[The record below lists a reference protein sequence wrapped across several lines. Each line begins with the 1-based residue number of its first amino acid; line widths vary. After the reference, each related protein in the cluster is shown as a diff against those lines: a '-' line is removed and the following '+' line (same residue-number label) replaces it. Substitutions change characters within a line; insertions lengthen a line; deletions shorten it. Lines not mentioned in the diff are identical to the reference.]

1 MTVKELRNMIKNNEH
16 ISMTTFDELVE
27 IADTKLSFFERIG
40 EKGKLQREIIKSFD
54 SIINLLDDKAR
65 PNVIH
70 TEVKNESIRNK
81 ILAYTVRYLDDALSG
96 KKGTRFDKRNLV
108 KAYRIAYGDDFK
120 SSENKTK
127 LIEFLEDDTN
137 VKKMID
143 TLFIGDFSEIF
154 EWMFQEDNLKE
165 KFANALRRNFDS
177 YLEAAFSYSDL
188 NSSLLFKEDSENMY
202 YILSGN
208 IEKFYNFIKDKGCR
222 ASYIFKATN
231 FKDTFEN
238 HPEFKDEMLDVIER
252 YSRQEDVKDEGFFEW
267 MCSVYSQTDNLW
279 FLATDLEQL
288 FDSREDGR
296 FAYLSYHISYYYENH
311 PDADTQFRDE
321 FLTLIHDRFYNGQIR
336 PGNDYD
342 WFIGA
347 INRIDRKFLN
357 DNIEKIADLVPPD
370 KMFHYLRTLSTHP
383 DAEKA
388 QNVLAK
394 KAKYILEK
402 TDCPLLT
409 RNLIEESENKFIE
422 RMKGETQPPRV
433 NQEEI
438 KEVMDKRGHD
448 IAFEIGER
456 FQDDPAKIDL
466 LEKLLNELMQN
477 EHVTPYDIRYLNRGS
492 YSKVYQI
499 GEKVLKIGWE
509 PEHHIV
515 PKNHRRL
522 IQPLIRKTDLFSNGS
537 GRDFYIEISEK
548 CDMSQKPSKEELYE
562 VFKELRED
570 GLLWTD
576 AFEGN
581 VGRLKKANKPHFG
594 RIGEIKEDNTIE
606 WGSFSN
612 AGSAQGLGK
621 KDEPI
626 ETQNVLDEGEL
637 VVIDLDYIFDANDT
651 KIAWPKGRYS
661 REFEQRY
668 QEEMRKKN
676 LSQDKEEK

>member
-1 MTVKELRNMIKNNEH
+1 MTAKELRNMIKNNEH
-16 ISMTTFDELVE
+16 LSMAAFDELME

-40 EKGKLQREIIKSFD
+40 EKGKLQRQIIKDFD
-54 SIINLLDDKAR
+54 SIVNMLDAKAR

-70 TEVKNESIRNK
+70 TDVKNQFIRDR
-81 ILAYTVRYLDDALSG
+81 ILAYTIRYLDDALTG
-96 KKGTRFDKRNLV
+96 NKGVFFDKRNLV
-108 KAYRIAYGDDFK
+108 KAYRIAYGNDFK
-120 SSENKTK
+120 PSENKTK

-137 VKKMID
+137 IKKLIN
-143 TLFIGDFSEIF
+143 TIFIGDFSEIL
-154 EWMFQEDNLKE
+154 EWLFQDDNLKE
-165 KFANALRRNFDS
+165 AFANGIRRNFDA
-177 YLEAAFSYSDL
+177 YLEAAFSFSDL
-188 NSSLLFKEDSENMY
+188 NSSMLFNENSENMY

-208 IEKFYNFIKDKGCR
+208 VEKFYVFIKDKGCR
-222 ASYIFKATN
+222 ASNIFKSLN
-231 FKDTFEN
+231 YKNTFDE

-252 YSRQEDVKDEGFFEW
+252 YSRQEDIKDEGFFEW
-267 MCSVYSQTDNLW
+267 MCSVYSQADKLW
-279 FLATDLEQL
+279 VLATDLEQL

-296 FAYLSYHISYYYENH
+296 FGFLAHHISYYYENH
-311 PDADTQFRDE
+311 PDADMQFRDE
-321 FLTLIHDRFYNGQIR
+321 FLSLIHDRFYKGQIR
-336 PGNDYD
+336 PGDDYD

-357 DNIEKIADLVPPD
+357 DNIEKITDLVPSE
-370 KMFHYLRTLSTHP
+370 KMFEFLRILSTHP
-383 DAEKA
+383 DAKKA
-388 QNVLAK
+388 QDVLVK
-394 KAKYILEK
+394 RAKYILEK

-409 RNLIEESENKFIE
+409 RNTIEVSENKFIE

-456 FQDDPAKIDL
+456 FQDDPNKIDL

-522 IQPLIRKTDLFSNGS
+522 IQPLIRKRDLFSNES
-537 GRDFYIEISEK
+537 GRDFYIEISEM

-581 VGRLKKANKPHFG
+581 VGRLKKANKPHYR
-594 RIGEIKEDNTIE
+594 RIGEYKEDGTIE
-606 WGSFSN
+606 WGSFSS

-621 KDEPI
+621 NDESI
-626 ETQNVLDEGEL
+626 NDQKVLGEGEL
-637 VVIDLDYIFDANDT
+637 VVIDLDFIFDVNDP
-651 KIAWPKGRYS
+651 KISWPKGRYS
-661 REFEQRY
+661 HEFEQRY
-668 QEEMRKKN
+668 QEEMGNKKPA
-676 LSQDKEEK
+676 QDKEEK